1 MGVGSV
7 QIFRAVVSQSR
18 VRVCLVEHKAFRISG
33 KSGDDRANAVSLQ
46 RRQRLR
52 RNLQV
57 PCVVDISG
65 LQRRA
70 RRRLRVTAAKDDDAV
85 KVGLLAPVVR
95 VALVLGPVVGNEFDD
110 TIRARA
116 KGCGVLLV
124 AVPRRRAGTVAK
136 LGLADDGCA
145 SAHEGVVRIRRWP
158 LELDADRA
166 VIHRRDVR
174 DAKEGVLGAAAGL
187 LIRAVAPGEDDVAGG
202 EVAAVRPLG
211 VLPQRPRY

>member
-1 MGVGSV
+1 MGVGSA

-18 VRVCLVEHKAFRISG
+18 VRVCLVEHKTFGIAG
-33 KSGDDRANAVSLQ
+33 KGGDDRANALCLQ

-65 LQRRA
+65 LQSRA
-70 RRRLRVTAAKDDDAV
+70 RRRFRVTAAKDDDAV

-116 KGCGVLLV
+116 KGSGVLLV
-124 AVPRRRAGTVAK
+124 AVPCSRADTVAELRLADNGCAGAHKGVVGIRRR
-136 LGLADDGCA
+136 
-145 SAHEGVVRIRRWP
+145 P

-166 VIHRRDVR
+166 VVHRRDVR
-174 DAKEGVLGAAAGL
+174 DAEEVVLGAAAGL